1 MFTVYQSNRLDILK
15 ELLVELIR
23 RQPLINP
30 FIDEQILVQSP
41 GMAQWLRLELASSLG
56 IAAGMQFPLPAS
68 FIWQMFVQVLDGI
81 PERSAFNKEAMTW
94 KIITLLPEHLER
106 STFASLKHYL
116 IDDTTGLRRY
126 QLAERIA
133 DMFDQYLVYRPEWIS
148 AWEQQ
153 DSLVNITASQPW
165 QPELWCALVEKTS
178 ELQQP
183 IWHRANLY
191 GEFIRTLQQSAT
203 TPNGLPERLF
213 VFGVS
218 ALPPHYVEALEALGK
233 HCDIHLMVTNPC
245 QYFWGDIRDPK
256 YLAKLNANRFNRN
269 GMTPDN
275 CDTFTNPLLAS
286 MGKLGRDYLHQL
298 QALPSTEIDA
308 FAEPPTDSLLHT
320 LQKDILNLK
329 ERGESVT
336 CTEPLLAIAPEDRS
350 FAIHACHSPL
360 REVEVLHDQLLALFT
375 SDPDLPPRDIVVMMP
390 DIDRYSP
397 FVQAVFGSAPD
408 ERYIPWALSDRSASI
423 EHPLLNSLMRL
434 LTIHKRRCSA
444 PDLMDILET
453 SAVMRR
459 FGFDTKGYQTVHRWV
474 EEAGIRWGLNTHH
487 ITGLTLPDH
496 HENTWWFGLQR
507 MLLGYAMP
515 EADGLY
521 DNILPYDAIQ
531 GLDAALCGQLAAY
544 IEAIRQLYEDIES
557 PRTIEEWI
565 QFSNRLLERFYTP
578 DSDDER
584 PLNLI
589 RSSLD
594 HLHQQLL
601 DAGYHE
607 TLSCDIFSDYLATK
621 LEGER
626 GSQRFLTGQVNFC
639 TLMPMRSIPFRVVC
653 LLGMNDS
660 VYPRTI
666 PPTGFDLIAR
676 HPQRGDR
683 SRRDDDRYLFLEA
696 MLSAG
701 DRFYISYVG
710 HSITDNSERIPSVLV
725 TELLNYCDQ
734 GFNLQ
739 GEPEIKLSQ
748 WLITEHP
755 LQPFNPDYFRTTTST
770 EPQSLFSFAGEWLPA
785 AKGEGEVTQPFIQSP
800 LDSEPLPDTV
810 ELTELLRF
818 YRNPCE
824 YFCNRR
830 LKVWFNEP
838 GTVLDSDEPFSLN
851 PLESY
856 HLRDAL
862 LNDLLQTGN
871 TDDSESRR
879 RASGDLPHGYFGH
892 LILEEQ
898 KESLVNLS
906 ETIRS
911 ALHDPADDL
920 EMNLTLNGTTSL
932 TGWLK
937 QCTSTGLVRYRPGKL
952 KPLYLL
958 RYWIEHLCYCTCAP
972 TPART
977 AICCT
982 DRCCFLQAIPSET
995 AQSHLNRLM
1004 AFYLEGLNQPQPLF
1018 PSTAMAWL
1026 DEVVVDSQISTEES
1040 VIQTAKAKAFN
1051 TYYGGESYG
1060 GKRTIGESDNRYIQR
1075 IYPELHDELFETI
1088 KSLSQDLL
1096 LPAHNALESILEST
1110 I

>member
-23 RQPLINP
+23 RKPLINP
-30 FIDEQILVQSP
+30 FVDEQILVQSP

-94 KIITLLPEHLER
+94 KIITLLPEHLDR
-106 STFASLKHYL
+106 STFVSLKHYL
-116 IDDTTGLRRY
+116 TDDITGLRRY

-153 DSLVNITASQPW
+153 DNLTNITAPQPW
-165 QPELWCALVEKTS
+165 QPELWRALVEKTT

-183 IWHRANLY
+183 VWHRANLY
-191 GEFIRTLQQSAT
+191 GEFIRTLQQPGT
-203 TPNGLPERLF
+203 TPNGLPDRLF
-213 VFGVS
+213 VFGIS
-218 ALPPHYVEALEALGK
+218 ALPPHYVEALEALGQ

-256 YLAKLNANRFNRN
+256 YLAKLNANRFNRD
-269 GMTPDN
+269 GMTPNN

-298 QALPSTEIDA
+298 QELPATEIDA

-320 LQKDILNLK
+320 IQKDILNLVD
-329 ERGESVT
+329 RGEPVT
-336 CTEPLLAIAPEDRS
+336 GTEPLSAIAPQDRS

-360 REVEVLHDQLLALFT
+360 REVEVLHDQLLSLFT
-375 SDPDLPPRDIVVMMP
+375 SDPDLTPCDIVVMMP

-423 EHPLLNSLMRL
+423 EHPLLSSLMQL

-453 SAVMRR
+453 PAVMRR
-459 FGFDTKGYQTVHRWV
+459 FGFDTKGYKTVYRWV
-474 EEAGIRWGLNTHH
+474 EEAGIRWGLDNQH
-487 ITGLTLPDH
+487 ITGLTLPDR

-544 IEAIRQLYEDIES
+544 IEAIQQLSEDIEPS
-557 PRTIEEWI
+557 RTIEAWI
-565 QFSNRLLERFYTP
+565 QFSNILLERFYMP
-578 DSDDER
+578 DADDER

-607 TLSCDIFSDYLATK
+607 TLSRDIFSDYLAAK
-621 LEGER
+621 LESER

-639 TLMPMRSIPFRVVC
+639 TLMPMRSIPFKVVC
-653 LLGMNDS
+653 LLGMNDN
-660 VYPRTI
+660 VYPRSI

-701 DRFYISYVG
+701 DRLYISYVG
-710 HSITDNSERIPSVLV
+710 RSITDNSERIPSVLV

-734 GFNLQ
+734 SFNIK
-739 GEPEIKLSQ
+739 GEPDIKLSQ

-755 LQPFNPDYFRTTTST
+755 LQPFNPDYFRTTSST
-770 EPQSLFSFAGEWLPA
+770 KPQSLFSFAGEWLPA
-785 AKGEGEVTQPFIQSP
+785 AKAESEVTQPFIQSP

-824 YFCNRR
+824 YFCNHR
-830 LKVWFNEP
+830 LKVWFSEP
-838 GTVLDSDEPFSLN
+838 ETVLDSDEPFSLN
-851 PLESY
+851 PLGSY
-856 HLRDAL
+856 HLRESL
-862 LNDLLQTGN
+862 LSDLLHSGT

-879 RASGDLPHGYFGH
+879 CASGDLPHGYFGR

-898 KESLVNLS
+898 KESLVKLS
-906 ETIRS
+906 DAIHS
-911 ALHDPADDL
+911 ALHHPADDL
-920 EMNLTLNGTTSL
+920 SINLTLNDTTSL

-937 QCTSTGLVRYRPGKL
+937 QCTSTGLVRYRPGKF
-952 KPLYLL
+952 KPLYML
-958 RYWIEHLCYCTCAP
+958 RYWIEHLCYCACAP

-977 AICCT
+977 AIFCT
-982 DRCCFLQAIPSET
+982 DRYCYLKAIPSET

-1004 AFYLEGLNQPQPLF
+1004 TFYLEGLNQPQPLF

-1026 DEVVVDSQISTEES
+1026 DEVVVGSEISTEES
-1040 VIQTAKAKAFN
+1040 VIQTAKAEAFN
-1051 TYYGGESYG
+1051 AYYGGEII
-1060 GKRTIGESDNRYIQR
+1060 IGESNNRYIQR

-1088 KSLSQDLL
+1088 KALSQDLL
-1096 LPAHNALESILEST
+1096 LPAHNALESAV
-1110 I
+1110 